1 MIYGVIHV
9 LKLQFFNSCKKFF
22 VLSNWGCKFL
32 FDRRKSLRKS
42 YPPFSKISKFIVSDL
57 SISRKTS
64 LSKIAALC
72 QISQTCSEL
81 RKIAVN
87 FGLRRGFSKLMGEH
101 HIASCQP
108 KRREINCAPN
118 ILGGGWV
125 QSFFS
130 VSMIH
135 GAHLEFSSRAH
146 REREREGG
154 REERKTAIIFWA
166 CAIFVHDAPHP
177 RLKHGG
183 GLTSENGG
191 AQRKENTLITVV
203 RKTALCLACNNA
215 HKLLFLETFYPFP
228 LFRYFQGVLTDSSEG
243 EGSEYS
249 YLPEKTCC
257 EEKMIKISIFI
268 FLPDV
273 LP

>member
-1 MIYGVIHV
+1 MGN
-9 LKLQFFNSCKKFF
+9 KLRAQHIGRWVGAIFFF
-22 VLSNWGCKFL
+22 VEHDS
-32 FDRRKSLRKS
+32 RRPLR
-42 YPPFSKISKFIVSDL
+42 
-57 SISRKTS
+57 
-64 LSKIAALC
+64 
-72 QISQTCSEL
+72 
-81 RKIAVN
+81 
-87 FGLRRGFSKLMGEH
+87 
-101 HIASCQP
+101 
-108 KRREINCAPN
+108 
-118 ILGGGWV
+118 ILV
-125 QSFFS
+125 
-130 VSMIH
+130 
-135 GAHLEFSSRAH
+135 SRAQ
-146 REREREGG
+146 RERERE